1 MPEPTTRRGKETKGR
16 IVELAAAL
24 MYERGVS
31 ATSIEDILA
40 ASGTGKSQF
49 YHYFSSKEQLVA
61 EVLRHQLQ
69 QILREQSRFSL
80 DSWEGIA
87 AWFESMVDMQQNQ
100 RDYRGCPLGS
110 ITSGLLDH
118 GGVLRTQ
125 AADAFAHWES
135 VLSRGLGTM
144 QATGLLREDAHADAL
159 AEATIAV
166 LQGGYLLS
174 STKRDVRPMRNA
186 LAIALSQLKSYAP
199 GGPSP
204 MRPARRG
211 PVAEQ
216 VDPPQV

>member
-1 MPEPTTRRGKETKGR
+1 MPEPTTRRGKDTKGR
-16 IVELAAAL
+16 IVESAAAL

-31 ATSIEDILA
+31 STSIEDILA

-69 QILREQSRFSL
+69 QVLREQSRFPL
-80 DSWEGIA
+80 DTWEGIS
-87 AWFESMVDMQQNQ
+87 AWFGAMVDMQQNQ

-110 ITSGLLDH
+110 ITSQLLDH
-118 GGVLRTQ
+118 GDLLRTQ

-135 VLSRGLGTM
+135 VLSDGLQAM
-144 QATGLLREDAHADAL
+144 QSSGLLRDDADPDTL
-159 AEATIAV
+159 AETTIAV

-186 LAIALSQLKSYAP
+186 LAIARSQLRSYA
-199 GGPSP
+199 SDAC
-204 MRPARRG
+204 R
-211 PVAEQ
+211 
-216 VDPPQV
+216 